1 MRTYSQDRELGKGVL
16 QGYLHLKYQLE
27 EERRKLLQAQNKQA
41 SPPVLHLEYERVA
54 ESARYRASEQ
64 EIIDVLVLEDQVES
78 LQSRLDQYDSRVRDT
93 VAQMPDVSGRLI
105 EGYYLRQMN
114 WEKCAD
120 CIGCSESGGYFH
132 KLKTRAYEDFW
143 NTYQKLMGHTGFLNQ
158 AKECRMW
165 KIHYA
170 RLCKAGK
177 MTEEEARM
185 ALRNKMHLSIRQIQ
199 KLLRLL
205 KLIPELQRELSTG
218 HICLTA
224 AYHLSFLR
232 EDYQHQLV
240 EMIRREGIQISI
252 YQAKQLRKL
261 TFSEWFHRDPVMK
274 ILQG

>member
-54 ESARYRASEQ
+54 ESARYRVSEQ

-114 WEKCAD
+114 WEKCAE

-143 NTYQKLMGHTGFLNQ
+143 NTYQKLMGQTGFLNQ

-185 ALRNKMHLSIRQIQ
+185 AL
-199 KLLRLL
+199 
-205 KLIPELQRELSTG
+205 
-218 HICLTA
+218 
-224 AYHLSFLR
+224 
-232 EDYQHQLV
+232 
-240 EMIRREGIQISI
+240 
-252 YQAKQLRKL
+252 
-261 TFSEWFHRDPVMK
+261 
-274 ILQG
+274 